1 MLWPIVLAVHADY
14 IRAGLHLYYT
24 LYMAC
29 PTLTHNGHGE
39 ERVVGLAVFARILT
53 RMKCLVLLFLLF
65 VGVQCQSDTLDEE
78 NVVRQGVDTF
88 TSKLILQEIR
98 KVIIRHTFQ
107 LT

>member
-1 MLWPIVLAVHADY
+1 MLWPIVLAVHAASFSA
-14 IRAGLHLYYT
+14 RLHLYYT

-29 PTLTHNGHGE
+29 PTLTNNGHGE
-39 ERVVGLAVFARILT
+39 VRVAGLAVFARILT

-65 VGVQCQSDTLDEE
+65 VGVECQSDTLNEE

-88 TSKLILQEIR
+88 TSKLILQDIR